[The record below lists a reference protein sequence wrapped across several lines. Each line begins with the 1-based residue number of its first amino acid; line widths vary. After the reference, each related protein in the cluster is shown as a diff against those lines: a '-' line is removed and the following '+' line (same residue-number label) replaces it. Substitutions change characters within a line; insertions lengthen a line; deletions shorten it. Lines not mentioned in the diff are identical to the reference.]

1 MQLTQLSE
9 IDQNLI
15 NRYCKELPNLIY
27 TDSNGNK
34 VLSLSNI
41 LNHIAASNEVLLQ
54 KSEQLSDFRRRA
66 DAMLA
71 QDIRG
76 VGKVMPDAMAL
87 QLTIYVDKCE
97 EISTRLYM
105 LHKIWVILEE
115 VDTIYM

>member
-1 MQLTQLSE
+1 MQLTELSE

-15 NRYCKELPNLIY
+15 NRYRKELPNLVY
-27 TDSNGNK
+27 TDSNSNK
-34 VLSLSNI
+34 VLSLANI
-41 LNHIAASNEVLLQ
+41 LRHIEARSEELLQ

-76 VGKVMPDAMAL
+76 IGKEMPDAMAL
-87 QLTIYVDKCE
+87 QLAIYVDKCE